1 MRALPFPE
9 TDTSDIAVAPLK
21 RSRMFKIKSIRI
33 FEAGTHKGEVYTTED
48 IDSMVSNFKAYSQ
61 RFNGQSPLLE
71 VPAVLGHDK
80 VQILLKITGLPS
92 SGWFSDV
99 WAAWD
104 TVEVPMLDDDG
115 QPILDDAG
123 NPQTEPHEGYFLFAE
138 VSEIPE
144 EAAQWIIDGQ
154 YRYVSVELSKRDV
167 APPGLQ
173 VPKFCGFALQRVA
186 FLGGSNPYVKTLGEI
201 PTPELD
207 LSPEMQSAF
216 SGFDPTHS
224 NLVCFSLP
232 PAGTLGGMNCYSE
245 DDEEPPMNEQ
255 LKQSLMAQG
264 IPEQAADEMAK
275 LDPGTY
281 ASVSKCYADIGAGTG
296 AANFDRAG
304 AIEKLGGLPN
314 ADRTALAAMSDDEL
328 KALMSKN
335 GFASDPNPAP
345 DAQPNTPKDPP
356 YAGNSTN
363 NSANHAA
370 GGKKFADDPA
380 KKDEDDKKFSAS
392 ILQGQRRLEQE
403 MSEFKAWRRDQD
415 RKATAKA
422 KLDQDKHQALLCE
435 QADGFCAQLIQDRK
449 ALPGEAEAYKKRL
462 KLLAKNQA
470 PDEVV
475 TFSADG
481 TEKKGSPFDALMA
494 ELKNLPKIPARFF
507 SADGIAAGGN
517 SLTDAEKARPVRVN
531 RMLGSFEEGRIA
543 LANKK
548 AKAATN

>member
-1 MRALPFPE
+1 MLFDAPILSKTPGQV
-9 TDTSDIAVAPLK
+9 AVAHDAALK
-21 RSRMFKIKSIRI
+21 RSRMFKIKFMRI
-33 FEAGTHKGEVYTTED
+33 FEAGVHKDEEYTTED

-61 RFNGQSPLLE
+61 RINGQSPLLE

-115 QPILDDAG
+115 QPILDDLG

-173 VPKFCGFALQRVA
+173 VSKFNGFALQRVA

-245 DDEEPPMNEQ
+245 EPEMNEQ

-296 AANFDRAG
+296 TAAFDRAG
-304 AIEKLGGLPN
+304 AIEKLGSRPN

-335 GFASDPNPAP
+335 GFASDPKPA
-345 DAQPNTPKDPP
+345 AEALPNTPKDPP
-356 YAGNSTN
+356 YADGGTN
-363 NSANHAA
+363 NHAA
-370 GGKKFADDPA
+370 GGKRFADDPP
-380 KKDEDDKKFSAS
+380 KKDEDDKKFAS
-392 ILQGQRRLEQE
+392 VLQAQRQLSNQ
-403 MSEFKAWRRDQD
+403 MSQFDAWRKDQE
-415 RKATAKA
+415 RKAAASAKA
-422 KLDQDKHQALLCE
+422 AQEKHQSLLCE
-435 QADGFCAQLIQDRK
+435 QADGFCAKMVKDRK
-449 ALPGEAEAYKKRL
+449 ATPTEAKTYAARL
-462 KLLAKNQA
+462 KLLAKSQA

-481 TEKKGSPFDALMA
+481 TEKKGSPFEALMA
-494 ELKNLPKIPARFF
+494 ELKSLSPMPARFF
-507 SADGIAAGGN
+507 SADGIAAGG
-517 SLTDAEKARPVRVN
+517 STLADSEKARPQRVN
-531 RMLGSFEEGRIA
+531 RMLNAFEEGRVA

>member
-1 MRALPFPE
+1 MLFD
-9 TDTSDIAVAPLK
+9 TDTTDIAVAPLK
-21 RSRMFKIKSIRI
+21 RSRMFKIKSMRI
-33 FEAGTHKGEVYTTED
+33 FEAGVHKGEKYTTDD

-61 RFNGQSPLLE
+61 RINRQSPLLE

-80 VQILLKITGLPS
+80 VQVLLKITGLPS

-104 TVEVPMLDDDG
+104 TVEVPMLDEEG
-115 QPILDDAG
+115 QPILDDQG

-154 YRYVSVELSKRDV
+154 YRYVSVELSKRDI

-173 VPKFCGFALQRVA
+173 VPAFKGFALQRVA

-216 SGFDPTHS
+216 SGFDPTYS

-232 PAGTLGGMNCYSE
+232 PAGTLGGMNCYSDE
-245 DDEEPPMNEQ
+245 PDEEPEMNEQ

-264 IPEQAADEMAK
+264 IPEQAAEEMAK

-281 ASVSKCYADIGAGTG
+281 TAASKCYADAVTG
-296 AANFDRAG
+296 QGDASFDRAG
-304 AIEKLGGLPN
+304 AIEKLGALPN

-345 DAQPNTPKDPP
+345 AAQPNTPKDPP
-356 YAGNSTN
+356 YAAGGTN
-363 NSANHAA
+363 NHTA
-370 GGKKFADDPA
+370 GGKRFADDPPA
-380 KKDEDDKKFSAS
+380 KKDEDDKKFSS
-392 ILQGQRRLEQE
+392 ILQSQRQL
-403 MSEFKAWRRDQD
+403 MSQMSQFEAWRKDQE
-415 RKATAKA
+415 RKAAAAAKA
-422 KLDQDKHQALLCE
+422 SQEKHQALLCD
-435 QADGFCAQLIQDRK
+435 QADGFCAQLVKDRK
-449 ALPGEAEAYKKRL
+449 ATPTEAKTYAARL
-462 KLLAKNQA
+462 KLLAKSQA

-481 TEKKGSPFDALMA
+481 AEKKGSPYEAMMA
-494 ELKNLPKIPARFF
+494 ELKSLAPIPARFF
-507 SADGIAAGGN
+507 SADGMPAGGN
-517 SLTDAEKARPVRVN
+517 TLADAEKARPARVN
-531 RMLGSFEEGRIA
+531 RMLGAFEEGRIA
-543 LANKK
+543 LANRK